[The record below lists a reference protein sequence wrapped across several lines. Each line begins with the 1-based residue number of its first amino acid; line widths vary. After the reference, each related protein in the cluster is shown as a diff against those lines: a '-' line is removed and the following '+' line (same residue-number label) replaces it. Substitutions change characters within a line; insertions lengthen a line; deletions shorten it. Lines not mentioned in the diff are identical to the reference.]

1 MSLAIEL
8 NKISKSFPG
17 VKANDDISFSV
28 NEGSIHAIVGENGA
42 GKSTLMKILYG
53 MQKPDEGKIT
63 IFDKEQKFSSPKDAI
78 SSGIGMVHQHF
89 MLADNL
95 SVLESIILGMDNATL
110 KRLDKKRYSTD
121 VNDITEKYGMP
132 LSVDSMIDEL
142 GVGEKQRVEIIKV
155 LFRGAKI

>member
-53 MQKPDEGKIT
+53 MQNPMKVKLQFLIKSKNFPHLKTLYHLELEWFTSISCLLT
-63 IFDKEQKFSSPKDAI
+63 ISQ
-78 SSGIGMVHQHF
+78 
-89 MLADNL
+89 
-95 SVLESIILGMDNATL
+95 
-110 KRLDKKRYSTD
+110 Y
-121 VNDITEKYGMP
+121 
-132 LSVDSMIDEL
+132 
-142 GVGEKQRVEIIKV
+142 
-155 LFRGAKI
+155 